1 MSNFG
6 TVGSGTDQFQSPT
19 SVTVDPTTG
28 DLFVADSGN
37 NRVVELSVSSGTVVS
52 TVATYTSGISD
63 PYGAASN
70 GAGLLAV
77 ANRDNDQVIILNE
90 SDSSVFATITGG
102 DVTGGGPTALSDP
115 ENVTFGPGGNLYIA
129 DTYNDRILV
138 YSIST

>member
-1 MSNFG
+1 M
-6 TVGSGTDQFQSPT
+6 
-19 SVTVDPTTG
+19 TVDPTTG

-37 NRVVELSVSSGTVVS
+37 NRVLELSVSNGMVVS

-77 ANRDNDQVIILNE
+77 ANRDNHQVLILNE
-90 SDSSVFATITGG
+90 SDSSVFATIDGS
-102 DVTGGGPTALSDP
+102 DVTGGGPTNLDDP

-138 YSIST
+138 YTITT